1 MKVCPNCKAEI
12 QEEARFCLYCM
23 TSFEKKQPIEPPKER
38 RKRLWPFLIV
48 GAVLALIGAGLVLF
62 LPKHA
67 PSEAPSETPTTAKT
81 AETSDVEMQTTT
93 TLRDTSP
100 SHTTSAPDTV
110 TPSVSTA
117 SHIASVS
124 TTAVS
129 TTAVTTAAA
138 SPTTVAPAGTTA
150 SAPTDTAPRYQ
161 YDIGTMDNI
170 GYYGVRDPE
179 DTVVITKVDYI
190 EPSGVYVI
198 PQTIDGK
205 KVAAIMP
212 YAFSDPAVC
221 ATVRAVT
228 LPSTVRMV
236 WGSAFENCVN
246 LTDLY
251 LQTPVVEIEETA
263 FPQPAQRSALLT
275 VHCARDCRNFDFY
288 YYRNIVSKYSAAY
301 EEWKG

>member
-48 GAVLALIGAGLVLF
+48 GAVLALIGAGLAWF

-81 AETSDVEMQTTT
+81 TETSDIEMQTTT
-93 TLRDTSP
+93 ASP
-100 SHTTSAPDTV
+100 TT
-110 TPSVSTA
+110 
-117 SHIASVS
+117 
-124 TTAVS
+124 
-129 TTAVTTAAA
+129 AA

-263 FPQPAQRSALLT
+263 FPEPAQRNALLT

>member
-38 RKRLWPFLIV
+38 RKRLWPFLVV

-67 PSEAPSETPTTAKT
+67 PSETPSETPTTAKT
-81 AETSDVEMQTTT
+81 TETSDVEMQTTT
-93 TLRDTSP
+93 AFRDASP
-100 SHTTSAPDTV
+100 SHTTSVPD
-110 TPSVSTA
+110 
-117 SHIASVS
+117 
-124 TTAVS
+124 
-129 TTAVTTAAA
+129 AVTDATA

-263 FPQPAQRSALLT
+263 FPQPAQRNALLT